1 MDAQHVIVAVAFGP
15 LSGRKAVLA
24 PGDVVRFGRGE
35 LAGFVVP
42 NDKAMS
48 AIHFE
53 LAWDGARCRFRD
65 LRSATGTLLNG
76 EPGMTEAEVSHGDW
90 LKAGKTVF
98 TVNFEAATAPHA
110 DDEETAEARAARD
123 ARAEAALAALREEA
137 ASAPLYAVVDG
148 ARERRILELL
158 RESVEEARSLYD
170 GVQGEALAHVAPYL
184 VRLREGSRL
193 LDALVREGWERRWG
207 IYLTSR
213 MAQNEVRRQ
222 LRRFLMVELEAR
234 RGRVYFRF
242 YDPRTLTVFIPTCT
256 PRQADE
262 FFGGVDAF
270 FAEDERGALA
280 RFDRPRAPHE
290 AS

>member
-35 LAGFVVP
+35 RAGFVVP
-42 NDKAMS
+42 NDPRMS

-53 LAWDGARCRFRD
+53 LAWDGERCRFRD
-65 LRSATGTLLNG
+65 LRSASGTLLNG
-76 EPGMTEAEVSHGDW
+76 EPGKGEAELAHGDW

-98 TVNFEAATAPHA
+98 TVSFEAATAPRG
-110 DDEETAEARAARD
+110 EEAIDAEASRKE
-123 ARAEAALAALREEA
+123 RAEVALAALREEA
-137 ASAPLYAVVDG
+137 VAAPLYALVDG

-170 GVQGEALAHVAPYL
+170 GVEGEALAHVAPYL
-184 VRLREGSRL
+184 VRIREGSRL
-193 LDALVREGWERRWG
+193 LEALVREGWGKRWG
-207 IYLTSR
+207 VWLTSR
-213 MAQNEVRRQ
+213 MALNEVRRQ

-242 YDPRTLTVFIPTCT
+242 YDPRTLTVFVPTCT

-262 FFGGVDAF
+262 FFGGIDAF
-270 FAEDERGALA
+270 FAEGDRGALE
-280 RFDRPRAPHE
+280 RFHRPRHDGADG
-290 AS
+290 

>member
-24 PGDVVRFGRGE
+24 PGDVMRFGRGE

-42 NDKAMS
+42 NDPRMS

-53 LAWDGARCRFRD
+53 LAWDGTRCRFRD
-65 LRSATGTLLNG
+65 LRSASGTLLNG
-76 EPGMTEAEVSHGDW
+76 EPGRGEGELAHGDW

-98 TVNFEAATAPHA
+98 TVNFEAATAPRA
-110 DDEETAEARAARD
+110 GEEPDDEASRQ
-123 ARAEAALAALREEA
+123 ARAEVALAALREEA
-137 ASAPLYAVVDG
+137 AAAPLYALVDG

-184 VRLREGSRL
+184 VRVREGSRL
-193 LDALVREGWERRWG
+193 LDALVREGWEKRWG
-207 IYLTSR
+207 VYLASR
-213 MAQNEVRRQ
+213 MTQNEVRRQ
-222 LRRFLMVELEAR
+222 LRRYLMVELEAR
-234 RGRVYFRF
+234 RGRVYFRY

-262 FFGGVDAF
+262 FFGGIEAF
-270 FAEDERGALA
+270 FAEGERGALE
-280 RFDRPRAPHE
+280 RFDRPRHDDA
-290 AS
+290 